1 MHDCAVKMSY
11 VCSGQRWF
19 LAAPAAGQE
28 ARGATARGRLV
39 VSLTSLCAYH
49 FGASWTARFGL
60 FKVCSAN
67 QLEELKLR
75 CRVSSSVSSAT
86 FCFLAGVSAFD
97 EKAAAATPP
106 LPPVDSINMWGL
118 ISGANKT
125 SPRREWAL
133 TPFGQL
139 LYYACSRQTQC
150 ALESRSLG
158 LTAAPAIRCQARTRR
173 WDQ

>member
-1 MHDCAVKMSY
+1 MPRV
-11 VCSGQRWF
+11 F
-19 LAAPAAGQE
+19 L
-28 ARGATARGRLV
+28 
-39 VSLTSLCAYH
+39 
-49 FGASWTARFGL
+49 
-60 FKVCSAN
+60 
-67 QLEELKLR
+67 
-75 CRVSSSVSSAT
+75 SVSSAT

-139 LYYACSRQTQC
+139 LYATLCMFMHDSKHQC
-150 ALESRSLG
+150 VG
-158 LTAAPAIRCQARTRR
+158 TCLT
-173 WDQ
+173 